1 MMRRSAFCLAWMIAA
16 LAPHFASGAS
26 VAGNTIQL
34 ERGIE
39 TFMQVDFPMR
49 RLSIGDTKIIDVSV
63 VDGSQLRI
71 LGLAG
76 GRTNFSLWR
85 DGSTTPTTYD
95 VIVSDGISELNTR
108 LSTGN
113 SESIRLSDV
122 GGKIVLEGQFDSAVA
137 QKDARDLAKFVTGKD
152 VLDLSGVNIQESVQV
167 EAEIIA
173 VSSSALR
180 GLGVNLARLDRSFS
194 FALTAPNTLQSFALN
209 PGGQQR
215 LDVNAAAP
223 IADAFNLLLGSPKYN
238 SLGIISA
245 LEGSNLAQTLARPT
259 LVVRSGEKAQ
269 FLVGGEIP
277 IPVPQG
283 GTTNAITIEY
293 KRFGVSLYVEPTILK
308 DRRIALKIRPE
319 VSELDFSNAIAV
331 QGYAIPAIQ
340 TRETETTVE
349 VPENEPFIIAGLMYD
364 SGGTLNDKVPYL
376 GDIPILGLL
385 FQRTRET
392 REAQELVIVVTPR
405 LVSSTTQDQSQR
417 DRLRNGTT
425 WPTPRATDDPRGP
438 AAVAGKEGAP

>member
-1 MMRRSAFCLAWMIAA
+1 MMRRLAFCLTCVIAA
-16 LAPHFASGAS
+16 FLPHFASGAS
-26 VAGNTIQL
+26 ATGDTIQV

-39 TFMQVDFPMR
+39 TFMHVDFPMR

-85 DGSTTPTTYD
+85 DGSATPTTYE
-95 VIVSDGISELNTR
+95 VVVSDGISELNTR
-108 LSTGN
+108 LSSGN
-113 SESIRLSDV
+113 SQPIRLSDL

-152 VLDLSGVNIQESVQV
+152 VLDLSGVDVQESVQV

-173 VSSSALR
+173 VSSTALR
-180 GLGVNLARLDRSFS
+180 GLGVNLARLDRHFS

-209 PGGQQR
+209 PGGQER
-215 LDVNAAAP
+215 LDVNAASP

-238 SLGIISA
+238 SLAIISA
-245 LEGSNLAQTLARPT
+245 LEGSNLAQTLAQPT

-331 QGYAIPAIQ
+331 QGFAIPAIR

-349 VPENEPFIIAGLMYD
+349 VPENEPFIIAGLMFD
-364 SGGTLNDKVPYL
+364 TGSTMTDKVPYL
-376 GDIPILGLL
+376 ADVPILGLL

-405 LVSSTTQDQSQR
+405 LVTSATQDQSQR
-417 DRLRNGTT
+417 DRLRNGAT
-425 WPTPRATDDPRGP
+425 WPLRAAGDAQGP
-438 AAVAGKEGAP
+438 AVAGKGAP

>member
-1 MMRRSAFCLAWMIAA
+1 MMRRLAFCLTWMIAA
-16 LAPHFASGAS
+16 LLPHFAFSAS
-26 VAGNTIQL
+26 STGNTIQI

-39 TFMQVDFPMR
+39 TFIQVDFPMR
-49 RLSIGDTKIIDVSV
+49 RLSIGDTKVIDVSV

-95 VIVSDGISELNTR
+95 VIVSDGISSSNTR
-108 LSTGN
+108 LS
-113 SESIRLSDV
+113 SSSSQSIRLSDV

-173 VSSSALR
+173 VSSTALR

-194 FALTAPNTLQSFALN
+194 FALAAPNTLQSFALN

-215 LDVNAAAP
+215 LDVNITTP
-223 IADAFNLLLGSPKYN
+223 IGDAFNLLLGSPKYN

-283 GTTNAITIEY
+283 GATNAITIEY

-319 VSELDFSNAIAV
+319 VSELDFSNALAL
-331 QGYAIPAIQ
+331 QGYAIPAIK

-417 DRLRNGTT
+417 DRLRNGTK

-438 AAVAGKEGAP
+438 AAAGKEGTP

>member
-1 MMRRSAFCLAWMIAA
+1 MMRRLAFCLTCMIAA
-16 LAPHFASGAS
+16 LLPHFAIGAS
-26 VAGNTIQL
+26 DAENTIQI

-85 DGSTTPTTYD
+85 DGSTTPTTYE

-108 LSTGN
+108 LSSGN
-113 SESIRLSDV
+113 SQSIRLSDV
-122 GGKIVLEGQFDSAVA
+122 SGKMVLEGQFDSAVA

-152 VLDLSGVNIQESVQV
+152 VLDLSGVNVQESVQV

-173 VSSSALR
+173 VSSTALR

-209 PGGQQR
+209 PNGQER
-215 LDVNAAAP
+215 LDVNVGSP

-238 SLGIISA
+238 SLAIISA

-283 GTTNAITIEY
+283 GVTNAITIEY

-331 QGYAIPAIQ
+331 QGFAIPAIK

-349 VPENEPFIIAGLMYD
+349 VPENEPFIIAGLMFD
-364 SGGTLNDKVPYL
+364 SGSTMTEKVPYL
-376 GDIPILGLL
+376 GDVPILGRL
-385 FQRTRET
+385 FKRTRET
-392 REAQELVIVVTPR
+392 HEAQELVIVVTPR
-405 LVSSTTQDQSQR
+405 LVTSATQDQSQR
-417 DRLRNGTT
+417 DRLRGGAT
-425 WPTPRATDDPRGP
+425 WSPPRVTDDPRGP
-438 AAVAGKEGAP
+438 AVAGKEGTP